1 MIKGENSDTGDRTLL
16 GHTFHY
22 PRFVAN
28 AFTAANFY
36 VGSSI
41 ELYSQ
46 SKVVSNFDAGGV
58 PKTLEYDRELGFVRL
73 RFGTD
78 FRPAEIF
85 TFGVNA
91 EYLAEVGANEET
103 LFLYGG
109 KTGFDIQP
117 NMKFRLARGTE
128 AGAQLALQP
137 FVMISGGIRAVPQG
151 LLRVLAD
158 QIQEIAVSQ
167 ERTQCLVEA
176 DFNCA
181 FDRDANL
188 GESIKL
194 TQRRYGGGASL
205 NYAQALNRHLGGQMS
220 VSLGGASATTSAT
233 FLDNVA
239 SSHMLFK
246 FGISPAIN
254 LHPIA
259 PLGTHA
265 RVSLR
270 TRQGELRSKRDGRHT
285 SGRGRQRERAS
296 WRSRALLHRPARSH
310 ARVDRSHR
318 FDARHRSIL
327 VRRRHRAVSLHLRGA
342 VRHAL
347 FFLAEPCG
355 EKPAPD
361 ARSATWACG

>member
-1 MIKGENSDTGDRTLL
+1 
-16 GHTFHY
+16 
-22 PRFVAN
+22 
-28 AFTAANFY
+28 
-36 VGSSI
+36 
-41 ELYSQ
+41 
-46 SKVVSNFDAGGV
+46 
-58 PKTLEYDRELGFVRL
+58 
-73 RFGTD
+73 
-78 FRPAEIF
+78 
-85 TFGVNA
+85 
-91 EYLAEVGANEET
+91 
-103 LFLYGG
+103 
-109 KTGFDIQP
+109 
-117 NMKFRLARGTE
+117 MKFRLVRGTE

-259 PLGTHA
+259 PLGLTLEYRFELDKA
-265 RVSLR
+265 SYDPNETAGIPQGADVSA
-270 TRQGELRSKRDGRHT
+270 
-285 SGRGRQRERAS
+285 SG
-296 WRSRALLHRPARSH
+296 H
-310 ARVDRSHR
+310 
-318 FDARHRSIL
+318 
-327 VRRRHRAVSLHLRGA
+327 RGA
-342 VRHAL
+342 AGLYYTGRRDLMLGWIAAIASMQDTGRSL
-347 FFLAEPCG
+347 YDAATEPSAFTFAAQFDMRYFF
-355 EKPAPD
+355 
-361 ARSATWACG
+361 